1 MCNSQLNRLKSGIK
15 YSTEVA
21 LNISSNL
28 IGHSKNETNFLHK
41 LLLTDR
47 QVSRLRKTFANNQ
60 LIWNQRL

>member
-21 LNISSNL
+21 LNISSNV
-28 IGHSKNETNFLHK
+28 IGHSKNETNFLNK